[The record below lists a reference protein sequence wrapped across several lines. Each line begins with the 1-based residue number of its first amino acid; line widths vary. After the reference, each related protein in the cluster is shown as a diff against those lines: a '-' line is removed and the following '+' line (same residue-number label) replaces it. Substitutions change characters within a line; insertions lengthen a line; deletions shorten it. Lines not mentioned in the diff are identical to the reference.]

1 MNFKLLL
8 AGLFVLVLASN
19 GFASN
24 GEEWTIY
31 YSVTEVVPS
40 GNSTEWIIHYYVN
53 PSSDPAYSHEWSI
66 HYYVASDGN
75 VYVCDCPV
83 TGNWEITEDCEL
95 SNLCNAPK
103 DVHLNSGT
111 LQINSTGIL
120 SISSGNKVIIED
132 LNDTWLAIIKGG
144 QLVLND

>member
-53 PSSDPAYSHEWSI
+53 PPSDPAYSHEWSI

-120 SISSGNKVIIED
+120 SIISGNKVIIED

>member
-1 MNFKLLL
+1 
-8 AGLFVLVLASN
+8 
-19 GFASN
+19 
-24 GEEWTIY
+24 
-31 YSVTEVVPS
+31 
-40 GNSTEWIIHYYVN
+40 VN

>member
-8 AGLFVLVLASN
+8 AGLFVFVLASN

-111 LQINSTGIL
+111 LQINNTGIL

-144 QLVLND
+144 QLILND

>member
-75 VYVCDCPV
+75 VYVCDCP
-83 TGNWEITEDCEL
+83 TSGNWEITEDCEL

-120 SISSGNKVIIED
+120 SIISGNKVIIED